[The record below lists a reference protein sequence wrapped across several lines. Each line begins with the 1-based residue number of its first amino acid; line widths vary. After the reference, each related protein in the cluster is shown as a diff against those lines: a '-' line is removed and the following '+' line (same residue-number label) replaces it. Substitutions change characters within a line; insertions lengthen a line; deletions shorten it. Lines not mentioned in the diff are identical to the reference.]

1 MYHDFTYPAV
11 LAAGSRGNWQIE
23 DILPEGARLDFAR
36 PFLPEALVGIALL
49 PGLSAEERLTLNHIR
64 GHEYLAIFGL
74 VEEFILPF
82 VLDRVRGDLSDGV
95 LGQDGRVR
103 ALLQFAS
110 EEAKHIQLFQRFQAA
125 FADGF
130 HTPCAVIGP
139 AEVIGAEVLRHH
151 PLSVA
156 LLVLHLEWMTQSHYL
171 GSVRDDTGID
181 PLFASLLRHHW
192 IEEAQHA
199 KLDTLMVDALAAGLS
214 TVEVD
219 AAVDGY
225 LEIGAYFDA
234 GFKAQVGLNLAAFE
248 RAIGRTLDTDSQ
260 RAFLEG
266 QHQALRSIYLGCG
279 MTHPNFGA
287 SLDGLSPNARAK
299 VEAVAHAFC

>member
-1 MYHDFTYPAV
+1 MYHDFSYPAV
-11 LAAGSRGNWQIE
+11 LSAGTRANWQIE
-23 DILPEGARLDFAR
+23 DVLPEGAQLDFTKT
-36 PFLPEALVGIALL
+36 FMPETLVRISAL

-82 VLDRVRGDLSDGV
+82 VLDHLRSDVDGDERS
-95 LGQDGRVR
+95 R

-110 EEAKHIQLFQRFQAA
+110 EEAKHIQLFRRFQQTFEAS
-125 FADGF
+125 FG
-130 HTPCAVIGP
+130 TPCAVIGP
-139 AEVIGAEVLRHH
+139 AEAIRAEVLRHH

-156 LLVLHLEWMTQSHYL
+156 LLVLHLEWMTQGHYL
-171 GSVRDDTGID
+171 GSVRDDAGIE

-199 KLDTLMVDALAAGLS
+199 KLDTLMVEALAAEL
-214 TVEVD
+214 TRAEVD

-225 LEIGAYFDA
+225 LEIGGFFDA
-234 GFKAQVGLNLAAFE
+234 GFKAQVELNLASFE
-248 RAIGRTLDTDSQ
+248 RAIGRTLDTETQ

-266 QHQALRSIYLGCG
+266 QHQALRWTYLGCG
-279 MTHPNFGA
+279 MTHPNFAA
-287 SLDGLSPNARAK
+287 SLDCISPNARAK
-299 VEAVAHAFC
+299 VDAVAPAFC